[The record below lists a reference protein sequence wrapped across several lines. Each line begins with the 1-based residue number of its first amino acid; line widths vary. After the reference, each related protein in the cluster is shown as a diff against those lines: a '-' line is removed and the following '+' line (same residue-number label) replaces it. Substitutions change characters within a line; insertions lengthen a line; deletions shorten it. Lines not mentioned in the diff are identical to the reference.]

1 LWPVAKYNTMAK
13 IFEEII
19 IIKISRLLK
28 DDANPEPVAT
38 PEIVSALAQVAEEL
52 AGAGAVVEAEQA

>member
-1 LWPVAKYNTMAK
+1 MAK

-19 IIKISRLLK
+19 IIKISSLLK